1 MRNRWILGVVLV
13 CEGLGQP
20 PVKTPGELEAEL
32 TGQLRGWNES
42 IENSSPATR
51 SPAPLNSRAPLG
63 SVSVA
68 QLGHKVL
75 QSAQKLFERAYRV
88 SQKGDHAGAAAEL
101 ERAIG
106 RDPEFAAAY
115 TNLGVEYG
123 QLGRLDAAAAML
135 RRSLDLDPH
144 SLMAHYNLAVALF
157 RIGDMAGAEQS
168 ARRAV
173 EQSPENAWAHLL
185 LGDLLWRKTGTRGDG
200 LRHIEFAARSLPEAK
215 DLMQNIERLQ

>member
-1 MRNRWILGVVLV
+1 MKNRWIVGGVLL
-13 CEGLGQP
+13 CECWGQLAIKSP
-20 PVKTPGELEAEL
+20 EEAEAEL
-32 TGQLRGWNES
+32 ERGLRGWSDRVEGN
-42 IENSSPATR
+42 SPATR
-51 SPAPLNSRAPLG
+51 SPAPTG

-68 QLGHKVL
+68 QLGHKVPRG
-75 QSAQKLFERAYRV
+75 AQKLFERAYRV

-106 RDPEFAAAY
+106 CDPEFVAAY
-115 TNLGVEYG
+115 TNLGIEYG
-123 QLGRLDAAAAML
+123 RLGRLDAAAAML

-144 SLMAHYNLAVALF
+144 SSMGHYNLAAALF
-157 RIGDMAGAEQS
+157 RIGDLAGAEQS

-185 LGDLLWRKTGTRGDG
+185 LGDLLSRKERTRGEG

-215 DLMQNIERLQ
+215 DLLQSIEHLQ